1 MTTEAWGR
9 WLGREAGK
17 LGGSYGLFQG
27 LAGLSASV
35 KKEKGRKQKKNG
47 GKKQA
52 EGKPEKSTKIFKKR
66 ARESQLTIYTTKA
79 GFQALFSRY
88 INDHL
93 DVVQAYSLEREGGD
107 WRHPVDSAAREKR
120 RGSTGGKAARSYN
133 ELCQLDTWS
142 NLAKPQ
148 D

>member
-1 MTTEAWGR
+1 M
-9 WLGREAGK
+9 GREAGE

-35 KKEKGRKQKKNG
+35 EKEKGRKRKNG
-47 GKKQA
+47 GEKEA

-93 DVVQAYSLEREGGD
+93 DVVQAYSLEREGGLETS
-107 WRHPVDSAAREKR
+107 RGQCSEREAERIYR
-120 RGSTGGKAARSYN
+120 REGCSVV
-133 ELCQLDTWS
+133 
-142 NLAKPQ
+142 
-148 D
+148 